1 MGDNLK
7 QKMVGA
13 LTWSSID
20 RFGQQAIQLIIGMI
34 LSRLLSPD
42 DFGLLGLVMIFSA
55 LSFVLVE
62 SGFGQALIRKTDV
75 NETDYNTI
83 FYFNISA
90 SFFLYVILFFI
101 SPFIAA
107 FFEEPKLTF
116 ICRILFTAIIFN
128 SFYLIPLSKLGRVLD
143 YKTIAKVNLISTI
156 LSGVVGVAIAVAG
169 FGVWALILQQVS
181 YHFLRMVFFH
191 FFVKWKPAFLFSFKV
206 IRDFRKILGVQ
217 SVDEKK
223 SRDKH
228 SHHAIDAAVLALIPV
243 ASKRDK
249 MLELFYKIQEEKKYR
264 KEHIPAD
271 E

>member
-90 SFFLYVILFFI
+90 SVFFI
-101 SPFIAA
+101 
-107 FFEEPKLTF
+107 
-116 ICRILFTAIIFN
+116 CNIIFYI
-128 SFYLIPLSKLGRVLD
+128 SFYCS
-143 YKTIAKVNLISTI
+143 
-156 LSGVVGVAIAVAG
+156 
-169 FGVWALILQQVS
+169 
-181 YHFLRMVFFH
+181 VFRRTETNIY
-191 FFVKWKPAFLFSFKV
+191 L
-206 IRDFRKILGVQ
+206 
-217 SVDEKK
+217 
-223 SRDKH
+223 
-228 SHHAIDAAVLALIPV
+228 
-243 ASKRDK
+243 
-249 MLELFYKIQEEKKYR
+249 
-264 KEHIPAD
+264 
-271 E
+271 